1 MNWEDVGQFICII
14 LAGVATAVPLVLQ
27 LVQYVKKAV
36 EEKNWGRLLEL
47 VLGLME
53 KAEGIFDKGDE
64 RKAYVMTAVKNLGD
78 RVGYSMDEKELS
90 ELIDSLCAMSK
101 TVNTGK
107 K

>member
-1 MNWEDVGQFICII
+1 MSWENVGQFICII
-14 LAGVATAVPLVLQ
+14 LTGVATAVPLVLQ

-36 EEKNWGRLLEL
+36 EEKNWGRLLSL

-53 KAEGIFDKGDE
+53 KAEGIFEKGEE

-78 RVGYSMDEKELS
+78 SVGYTMDEKELGQ
-90 ELIDSLCAMSK
+90 LIDSLCAMSK
-101 TVNTGK
+101 SVNIGK